1 MDLCRIL
8 PHGRQ
13 GEISAS
19 TSLRKKPWG
28 HRNSARHSS
37 SHPPL
42 LCSAHV
48 KIDSQ
53 YFHIVHKLQMYATE
67 TPLKVL
73 VCHDHKPH
81 GMQASLWFPCRLIAK
96 KTRRTDCQKTP
107 LPKHPKHPCYILLHA
122 GIDAVIRLS
131 IGLSPTLFYWT
142 KFWKLRFCKAFFPV
156 SSGFKTSLHASRHS
170 THHDSSVKQSKP
182 PQTIKQYL
190 LRCLIARLREASAN
204 SAAAAAAEAAL

>member
-1 MDLCRIL
+1 MDLCRVL
-8 PHGRQ
+8 PHG
-13 GEISAS
+13 G
-19 TSLRKKPWG
+19 KKPWG
-28 HRNSARHSS
+28 HRNSVRHSSS

-122 GIDAVIRLS
+122 RIDAVIRLS

-156 SSGFKTSLHASRHS
+156 SWGFKTSLHASMHS
-170 THHDSSVKQSKP
+170 THHDSSEP